1 MLIKDIELEK
11 EYEMCGIWGISNL
24 NNKLAPNLLEEIIHS
39 LMVLSESRGK
49 EASGVAVLQ
58 QNNMVVLRKAIP
70 ATKLIQGN
78 EYKELINKYI
88 KESNVEDIFII
99 GHSRLVT
106 NGSQYHPNNNQPV
119 VKKDIALVHNGIIV
133 NADDIFREETETE
146 KNYEVDSEILVEL
159 LHKYIRQGNDIE
171 KAMKMVYSKIYG
183 MASTITLSRDLGC
196 MIAASNNGSL
206 YYYQSEDGNLTIF
219 ASEYLILK
227 KLLNTVKA
235 LKDIVHMENIIQINA
250 DKMVVLCS
258 QAQYRKSDII
268 LMQDEATFLQQRIN
282 IFDEKK
288 WSDFDI
294 DFDAIKK
301 IRRCKKCV
309 LPSTMPFIEFDKDG
323 VCNYCRTYKK
333 QEYRGVEE
341 LENWAGKQ
349 FPHGKMKTMVSFSG
363 GRDSSYGLHY
373 FVRELG
379 LKPIAY
385 CYDWGMVTDLARRNQ
400 SRMCGKLGIEFIL
413 VSANIK
419 KKRENIKKNVLAWA
433 HKPDLGMVPLF
444 MAGDKHYFYYANKVC
459 KENGIGSV
467 LLASNPFETTY
478 FKTGYGGVKPDILN
492 HIDNGLDIERLSVK
506 NVIKLAGYYAKQYA
520 SNVKYINSSIVDT
533 VSAAASYYIIPH
545 NYFRLFDYIP
555 WNETVINDVLKREYD
570 WEGAVDTD
578 NTWRIGDGTAPFYNY
593 IYCTV
598 AGFTENDTLRSNQIR
613 EGMLSREEAL
623 KLVYRDNQPRFESM
637 KWYFD
642 AIGVDMSE
650 VLRIVK
656 GMKKLY
662 SL

>member
-1 MLIKDIELEK
+1 
-11 EYEMCGIWGISNL
+11 MCGVWGIASL
-24 NNKLAPNLLEEIIHS
+24 NNKATPDLMETVMRR

-49 EASGVAVLQ
+49 EASGIAVLQ
-58 QNNMVVLRKAIP
+58 QDDMVVLRKAVP
-70 ATKLIQGN
+70 ATVLVQESDYKKLVD
-78 EYKELINKYI
+78 KYI
-88 KESNVEDIFII
+88 KGSSSKDIFVI

-119 VKKDIALVHNGIIV
+119 AKREIALVHNGIIV
-133 NADDIFREETETE
+133 NADDIWRTETGIE
-146 KNYEVDSEILVEL
+146 KSYEVDSEVLVEL
-159 LHKYIRQGNDIE
+159 LHKY
-171 KAMKMVYSKIYG
+171 MKQDNSIGQAIKTVYNRIYG
-183 MASTITLSRDLGC
+183 MASIIALSRDRGC

-206 YYYQSEDGNLTIF
+206 YYCQSKDGDLTIF

-227 KLLNTVKA
+227 KLFDSVKT
-235 LKDIVHMENIIQINA
+235 LGGMIDRHNVMQINA
-250 DKMVVLCS
+250 NKVIVL
-258 QAQYRKSDII
+258 QGHGQYKKSDMV
-268 LMQDEATFLQQRIN
+268 LVQDGEIFSEKKIN

-288 WSDFDI
+288 YSNFQI

-301 IRRCKKCV
+301 IKRCKKCV
-309 LPSTMPFIEFDKDG
+309 LPSTMPFIRFDEEG

-333 QEYRGVEE
+333 QQYRGVAE
-341 LENWAGKQ
+341 LENWAAKQ
-349 FPHGKMKTMVSFSG
+349 FPHGKNKTMVSFSG

-373 FVRELG
+373 FVKELG

-400 SRMCGKLGIEFIL
+400 SRMCGKLGVEFIL
-413 VSANIK
+413 VSADIK

-433 HKPDLGMVPLF
+433 HKPDLGMIPLF
-444 MAGDKHYFYYANKVC
+444 MAGDKHYFYYANRVC
-459 KENGIGSV
+459 KDNDIGSV

-478 FKTGYGGVKPDILN
+478 FKTGYCGVMPDILRD
-492 HIDNGLDIERLSVK
+492 IDSGLDVERLSVK
-506 NVIKLAGYYAKQYA
+506 NVMKLVGYYAKQYIG
-520 SNVKYINSSIVDT
+520 NDKYINSSIWDT
-533 VSAAASYYIIPH
+533 VSAAISYYIIPH

-555 WNETVINDVLKREYD
+555 WNEAVVDDVLKREYD
-570 WEGAVDTD
+570 WECAKDTD
-578 NTWRIGDGTAPFYNY
+578 STWRIGDGTAPFYNY

-623 KLVYRDNQPRFESM
+623 KLVYRDNQPRFESL

-642 AIGVDMSE
+642 TINVDMAE
-650 VLRIVK
+650 ILNVVK

-662 SL
+662 